1 MIVLGL
7 LDESSA
13 HSALQISSRPYRP
26 DYCLHAPATLG
37 TDRAC
42 SICSTTTSS
51 SSSSSSSSSDRLW
64 RAANRLTISALAVE
78 SAGAVTFTA
87 HSPRSMRRRD
97 WSPHPT
103 IHQRDRSGTLLLLL
117 LLAPEV

>member
-7 LDESSA
+7 LDGSSA

-42 SICSTTTSS
+42 SICSTTTTTSS
-51 SSSSSSSSSDRLW
+51 NRLW

-97 WSPHPT
+97 WSPHPA
-103 IHQRDRSGTLLLLL
+103 IHQRDRSETLLLLL
-117 LLAPEV
+117 LPPEI